1 MRGRGPLAW
10 KGWSPTGMDAG
21 SKECLADGVM
31 AMLIQT
37 TRFGAVEIDDSR
49 MLEFPAG
56 LLGFSSYRTFALLQ
70 PDDNGVFFWLQ
81 STESPD
87 LAFVVTDPALWI
99 ADFQANIRK
108 EQMDELGMTETTD
121 AQVLV
126 IVNKRDQSLT
136 ANLQGPLV
144 VNPTNRRAMQLVLAE
159 KKWSTRHELVKL
171 AEAVTAKIA

>member
-1 MRGRGPLAW
+1 
-10 KGWSPTGMDAG
+10 
-21 SKECLADGVM
+21 
-31 AMLIQT
+31 MLIQT

-49 MLEFPAG
+49 ILEFPAG

-81 STESPD
+81 SVETPD
-87 LAFVVTDPALWI
+87 LAFVVTDPALWVP
-99 ADFQANIRK
+99 DYQATIRK
-108 EQMDELGMTETTD
+108 EQMEELGLRDISE

-144 VNPTNRRAMQLVLAE
+144 VNSARHTAIQLVLAE

-171 AEAVTAKIA
+171 GEGVAAKIA